1 MVADSSSF
9 LWFAAD
15 GFTHTAM
22 GETGVFSPTTRLSAR
37 SPLPCR
43 FTIHKDGGTVV
54 QQEGRALDWTP
65 PGPGKY
71 RVEAELKVLGNWVPW
86 VYANPIELR

>member
-1 MVADSSSF
+1 
-9 LWFAAD
+9 
-15 GFTHTAM
+15 M
-22 GETGVFSPTTRLSAR
+22 GEAKAFAPDIRLRAV

-43 FTIHKDGGTVV
+43 FTVLKDGAQVHRA
-54 QQEGRALDWTP
+54 EGRALSWAP

-71 RVEAELKVLGNWVPW
+71 RVEAELKVLDEWTPW